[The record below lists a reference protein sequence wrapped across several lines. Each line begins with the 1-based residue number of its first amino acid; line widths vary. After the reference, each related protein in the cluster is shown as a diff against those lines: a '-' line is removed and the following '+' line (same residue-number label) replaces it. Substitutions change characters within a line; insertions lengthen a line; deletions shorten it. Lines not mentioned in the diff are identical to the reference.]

1 MPDKTLNFSV
11 YDDSGGTTAWGP
23 ANSSPAFPSGY
34 TLGGDPARINT
45 GRFSKF
51 SGSGNTCIVDN
62 TQLTGNV
69 VSASIVL
76 GPMSADTQCVMLVN
90 AAGTGYMALIN
101 TSNGI
106 RWFIVTAYVLGS
118 LLHTVAF
125 TATAGHVAT
134 LERNNTTG
142 ALNVYTGP
150 SGSTVLRGTFT
161 QANANTDWRAGAA
174 TRNAAQV
181 VSLTSSFASAF
192 SIDTLTNPL
201 VPGGAVSG
209 TETGFSGG
217 AITANFGGLTISGT
231 VSGVNIT
238 GTLSNFVDGGL
249 CPLLPAA
256 AVSGTFTQ
264 GANTASITRAISVPA
279 GLQELRDSDN
289 NPANFSGLILGD
301 DKYLGQAFADA
312 GNPLTTSD
320 RSYVN
325 PAYGLKISQDGKVEL
340 NGTDHATSPV
350 AALPYTTTLWIRR
363 GADGRMYSHTLTID
377 EESVAVIGQITSV
390 GTVRIG
396 GTTDVTVAGF
406 PAAINA
412 GTLDGVAL
420 TSASD
425 TSITVPAP
433 TDGGSVPRPGIRE
446 LELTGGTGT
455 GTTDVLVSPPLGWS
469 SYIVTGGFTQ
479 AINGV
484 SSGYL
489 PAGWATGD
497 FILSPNAPSSGKTTA
512 VSDAGVVT
520 NNVGNQE
527 LFLVDA
533 ATGLATA
540 FDIET
545 TSGAGSI
552 GTGSASEPTMQVIK
566 METLKMGG
574 LSNPGSTALLLDD
587 TQLLDDTI
595 LED

>member
-1 MPDKTLNFSV
+1 MPLIAKTLNYNTLAAASPASPPIGYTQTAGSANVNIVNLSGVNYFAGVSSSSNSLWR
-11 YDDSGGTTAWGP
+11 DDTVLSGATRSAFVTLGVDNANSCGP
-23 ANSSPAFPSGY
+23 ALLDASNNGY
-34 TLGGDPARINT
+34 
-45 GRFSKF
+45 
-51 SGSGNTCIVDN
+51 
-62 TQLTGNV
+62 
-69 VSASIVL
+69 
-76 GPMSADTQCVMLVN
+76 
-90 AAGTGYMALIN
+90 
-101 TSNGI
+101 
-106 RWFIVTAYVLGS
+106 
-118 LLHTVAF
+118 VA
-125 TATAGHVAT
+125 
-134 LERNNTTG
+134 
-142 ALNVYTGP
+142 
-150 SGSTVLRGTFT
+150 
-161 QANANTDWRAGAA
+161 
-174 TRNAAQV
+174 
-181 VSLTSSFASAF
+181 LTSSGTGNTRLFRIVASQLGTQVGGSVTQTHADNQVREIRWATGGTISLWNGSTQIGTNFSDTTYTPIYAATLSRGGRIRSMTSQYESAF
-192 SIDTLTNPL
+192 SIDTLTDPL
-201 VPGGAVSG
+201 VPGAAVTG
-209 TETGFSGG
+209 TQTGFSDFIMEG
-217 AITANFGGLTISGT
+217 NFGGLTVEILPSGPNFSGT
-231 VSGVNIT
+231 MS
-238 GTLSNFVDGGL
+238 SFVDGGL

-256 AVSGTFTQ
+256 AVSGTFEQ
-264 GANTASITRAISVPA
+264 GGNAASITRAISVPS
-279 GLQELRDSDN
+279 GLQELRDGSN
-289 NPANFSGLILGD
+289 APANFAGLVLGD
-301 DKYLGQAFADA
+301 SKYLGQAFVDG
-312 GNPLTTSD
+312 GNPLTTAD
-320 RSYVN
+320 RVYFN
-325 PAYGLKISQDGKVEL
+325 PAFGLKIYQDGKVEI
-340 NGTDHATSPV
+340 NGTDHATNPV
-350 AALPYTTTLWIRR
+350 PSLPYTTTLWIRR

-396 GTTDVTVAGF
+396 GTTDVTVVGF
-406 PAAINA
+406 PAAVNA
-412 GTLDGVAL
+412 GTLGGVAL

-425 TSITVPAP
+425 TSITVPSL

-455 GTTDVLVSPPLGWS
+455 GTTDVLVNPPLGWS

-497 FILSPNAPSSGKTTA
+497 FILSPNAPSSGKTTT

-552 GTGSASEPTMQVIK
+552 GTGSASEPAMHVIR